1 MSFTTTVLGTFRSP
15 SRALQE
21 ASEKKSIAWPLI
33 LCTAAS
39 IAFTAVL
46 LPRWDLERSV
56 ADQLDLI
63 PATQAMSPHEREEAI
78 ASGAKV
84 GKIGQAVSAALGPSV
99 SALIIAF
106 ALWLALRVAGSKP
119 AFLPTLSVA
128 AHALLPL
135 ALRQLLTIPALLS
148 RGAVRLQDLGALLPS
163 NLAAFLVERGAQLT
177 PKVGLLTALDLFSLW
192 SVVLL
197 AIGMASVAKVSKQR
211 SGAVVAVLWL
221 SYVAVFHVAAPALA
235 LAGGKVH

>member
-1 MSFTTTVLGTFRSP
+1 MSSLSPHDRETVVVSGTRFAKIGMAGGALFEP
-15 SRALQE
+15 CLRAL
-21 ASEKKSIAWPLI
+21 
-33 LCTAAS
+33 
-39 IAFTAVL
+39 
-46 LPRWDLERSV
+46 
-56 ADQLDLI
+56 
-63 PATQAMSPHEREEAI
+63 
-78 ASGAKV
+78 
-84 GKIGQAVSAALGPSV
+84 SAAL
-99 SALIIAF
+99 
-106 ALWLALRVAGSKP
+106 ALWLALMVAGSKP

-197 AIGMASVAKVSKQR
+197 AIGMASVAKVSKLR